1 MLTDLDIK
9 IYKKELENI
18 SEVLNQKENIIQGL
32 YQNYINTPKNI
43 A

>member
-1 MLTDLDIK
+1 MLTDLDTK
-9 IYKKELENI
+9 IYKKELENM

-32 YQNYINTPKNI
+32 YQNYINTPKSI